1 MKITLKTTNHD
12 TTQDE
17 QWEKVIEEL
26 TEFMDAIDNKKEFY
40 NYNSGRLSGRSH
52 YIRKLN
58 IDIIDEGIDV
68 AKVLQKWAK
77 SNKVYDISHLNK
89 TSSQYFDDFERDLQ
103 VWQNDKKENS
113 AEIAIDKLLKY
124 LIKFCQENNLD
135 FIEELAKNDKKNED
149 RNYH

>member
-1 MKITLKTTNHD
+1 MKIILKTTKHD

-17 QWEKVIEEL
+17 QFTKVIEEL
-26 TEFMDAIDNKKEFY
+26 EEFMDAIY
-40 NYNSGRLSGRSH
+40 NHSYYDYNGTIN
-52 YIRKLN
+52 YV
-58 IDIIDEGIDV
+58 IDEGIDV
-68 AKVLQKWAK
+68 AKSLEKWTK
-77 SNKVYDISHLNK
+77 SKRIYNIYTLTK

-124 LIKFCQENNLD
+124 LIKFCEENKLD